1 MSSQFMPLLR
11 NEVVKAARRKLPYFG
26 IFAVGLVSL
35 IIYFVAGQ
43 INNSATAN
51 GWSYV
56 GFSMQLLF
64 TDIGPI
70 MIISFAARLMAE
82 ETGTGTIRAAL
93 AAPVYRWELYLAKA
107 ITGIAYM
114 IVISAAALLFSV
126 ALAHIHYHFD
136 AVGDSVGVIYS
147 RSQALREFLA
157 GYALSWIPLMALV
170 MYGLVISTLARTT
183 GAATAVGISSLFII
197 EFTKHLV
204 GLDPYIFTRDINY
217 SWMTLQQLAQG
228 MDYQWRPEMWRMMT
242 LSGVSAVVAFSAGL
256 IVFLKRDLNH

>member
-11 NEVVKAARRKLPYFG
+11 NEIAKAARRRLPYFG
-26 IFAVGLVSL
+26 IFAVGLVCV

-51 GWSYV
+51 AWAYL
-56 GFSMQLLF
+56 GFSMQLVF

-70 MIISFAARLMAE
+70 MIISFAARLVAE

-107 ITGIAYM
+107 VTGMAYM
-114 IVISAAALLFSV
+114 LVLSAAALLFSA
-126 ALAHIHYHFD
+126 ALASVHYRFG

-147 RSQALREFLA
+147 RSQAMREFLA
-157 GYALSWIPLMALV
+157 GYILSWIPLSALV
-170 MYGLVISTLARTT
+170 MYGLVISTLIRTT
-183 GAATAVGISSLFII
+183 GAATSVGISSLFII

-217 SWMTLQQLAQG
+217 SWLTLQQLALG
-228 MDYQWRPEMWRMMT
+228 MDYQWRPEVWKMMT
-242 LSGVSAVVAFSAGL
+242 LSGVSAIVAFGVGL
-256 IVFLKRDLNH
+256 VVFWQRDLNH